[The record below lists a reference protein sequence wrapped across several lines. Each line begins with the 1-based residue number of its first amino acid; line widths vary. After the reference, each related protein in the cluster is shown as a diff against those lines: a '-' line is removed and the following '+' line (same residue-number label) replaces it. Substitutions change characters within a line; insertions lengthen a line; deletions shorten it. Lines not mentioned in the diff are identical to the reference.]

1 MVRFEL
7 ETAMLDGSLH
17 AADLHEAWNAQMQ
30 ELLGITP
37 PNATEG
43 VLQDTHWSS
52 GLIGYF
58 PTYTVGNVL
67 SVQLWESALR
77 EHPGIPDDIARNEF
91 GDLLGWM
98 RKHVH
103 QYGRKLLPHELV
115 QQATGQPLQ
124 AQPYLN
130 YLRNKFGDI
139 YGVSI

>member
-1 MVRFEL
+1 
-7 ETAMLDGSLH
+7 
-17 AADLHEAWNAQMQ
+17 MQ

-37 PNATEG
+37 PNPSDG

-77 EHPGIPDDIARNEF
+77 DHPGIVDDIARNEF

-98 RKHVH
+98 REHVH
-103 QYGRKLLPHELV
+103 QYGRKLMPHELV

-130 YLRNKFGDI
+130 YLHTKFGNI